1 MSRSLCI
8 KPRLFPWAQEVP
20 VIKLGE
26 LDSEQQFVGTD
37 GWYGEA
43 DMVIHQEGSNIP
55 MMFGIGLHDHNLYIN
70 IHMYI

>member
-8 KPRLFPWAQEVP
+8 KPRLFPWDPWAQEVP

-43 DMVIHQEGSNIP
+43 G
-55 MMFGIGLHDHNLYIN
+55 
-70 IHMYI
+70 

>member
-43 DMVIHQEGSNIP
+43 R
-55 MMFGIGLHDHNLYIN
+55 
-70 IHMYI
+70 